1 MKCTSRQPRP
11 HCSYHLSSTT
21 QTVEDSDG
29 DGFATVTLDGSA
41 SFDPDGT
48 IVSYQWHEG
57 DTLLGNTAALQTD
70 LAVGEHVLTLT
81 MTDDD
86 GLLATDTVVV
96 TVKAATPDSPDPQ
109 ITLTL
114 PVGVHTIELTVTDD
128 DGATAVDEV
137 VITVE
142 APDAAPDPEPEAA
155 LTINTPSSVER
166 GDRFDIRMTVMN
178 TGATTLQNVSLNL
191 SWSPSNR
198 LRDVNNP
205 NTVSL
210 GDIAPGQSATFTWR
224 ARADRQ
230 GTVTISGTVTMNGT
244 TLASGNRSMQ
254 IQK

>member
-1 MKCTSRQPRP
+1 
-11 HCSYHLSSTT
+11 
-21 QTVEDSDG
+21 
-29 DGFATVTLDGSA
+29 
-41 SFDPDGT
+41 
-48 IVSYQWHEG
+48 
-57 DTLLGNTAALQTD
+57 
-70 LAVGEHVLTLT
+70 